1 MVGALRTR
9 VGTWVLVERRKGK
22 TNLNPKAGSVI
33 FLEPLAHA
41 KKLRLILRLKLRLW
55 LMPINLTWTCGSEL
69 PCPIKV
75 KHLRSS
81 VQKMA
86 TNQIKKAGAAVE
98 QGKEKLTDE
107 EQLEL
112 SMKQL
117 SLLHIKVMCC

>member
-1 MVGALRTR
+1 
-9 VGTWVLVERRKGK
+9 
-22 TNLNPKAGSVI
+22 
-33 FLEPLAHA
+33 
-41 KKLRLILRLKLRLW
+41 
-55 LMPINLTWTCGSEL
+55 MPINLTWTCGSEL
-69 PCPIKV
+69 PSPIKV

-117 SLLHIKVMCC
+117 SLLHIKVCAANSCSCWFFFLERSWIVGGPKLQA